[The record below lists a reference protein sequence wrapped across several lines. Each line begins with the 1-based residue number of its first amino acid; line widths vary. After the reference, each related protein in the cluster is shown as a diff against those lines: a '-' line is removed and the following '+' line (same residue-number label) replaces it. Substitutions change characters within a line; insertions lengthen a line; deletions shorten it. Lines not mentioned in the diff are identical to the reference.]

1 MALAYPDSNDM
12 SVLNVK
18 GIQQILKSCSDLWF
32 GKGRLTLQLAL
43 INSPRS
49 YSILVTH
56 QNDRKF
62 ISFNFFVKTVP
73 LVNEVIYGRVHQS
86 VGVRSDSFFGF
97 FQNFWCSESELRTV
111 RCSDCLVFGLIA
123 WNELFGLFDVR
134 VVRAVPAVRTVR
146 SIRHVRAV
154 RQFLKIL
161 LFAVR
166 TVPSENL
173 EQWTPAVRCSV
184 DSDLRT
190 YYEFRDCFIHT
201 ESLILRKSI

>member
-12 SVLNVK
+12 SVLTVK

-62 ISFNFFVKTVP
+62 ISFNFFVKQFYLSMKLFKAGSIKVQT
-73 LVNEVIYGRVHQS
+73 
-86 VGVRSDSFFGF
+86 VGVRSHRPVRIS
-97 FQNFWCSESELRTV
+97 SEFLVCRTDTV
-111 RCSDCLVFGLIA
+111 GVK
-123 WNELFGLFDVR
+123 
-134 VVRAVPAVRTVR
+134 TVR
-146 SIRHVRAV
+146 SENLEQSNSEH
-154 RQFLKIL
+154 L

-166 TVPSENL
+166 
-173 EQWTPAVRCSV
+173 WTLI
-184 DSDLRT
+184 LRT